1 MRELPA
7 TKREGLLFGT
17 MMCFGMVFVM
27 TFYNMWLNGVL
38 TTVTITGLLLSFAV
52 GFVIALSLDLFVV
65 GPLARKAAA
74 KVFPTKTKKIHMVLK
89 MSTFMVF
96 GMAACMSVYGLISV
110 YLHGGTAGGSWLG
123 AYMSIFLKNF
133 IVAFPLQLLIMGP
146 VVRYLFVKFIKEDT
160 LPALE
165 AE

>member
-1 MRELPA
+1 MPA
-7 TKREGLLFGT
+7 AKREGLFFGT
-17 MMCFGMVFVM
+17 MMCFGMVLVM

-38 TTVTITGLLLSFAV
+38 TTVTFMELLLSFAA

-65 GPLARKAAA
+65 GPLARKAAS

-89 MSTFMVF
+89 MSAFIVF
-96 GMAACMSVYGLISV
+96 GMAATMSVYGLITAH
-110 YLHGGTAGGSWLG
+110 LHGGTAGVSWLS
-123 AYMSIFLKNF
+123 AYLSIFLKNF
-133 IVAFPLQLLIMGP
+133 IAAFPLQWLIMGP
-146 VVRYLFVKFIKEDT
+146 IVKYLFVKFIKEDT